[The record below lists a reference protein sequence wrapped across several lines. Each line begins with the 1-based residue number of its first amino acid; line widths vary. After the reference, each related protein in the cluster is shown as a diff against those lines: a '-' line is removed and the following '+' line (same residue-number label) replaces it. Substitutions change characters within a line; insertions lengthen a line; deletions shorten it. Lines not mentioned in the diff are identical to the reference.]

1 MPSTLQGG
9 VLAPMLKT
17 GHLSE
22 VSGRLSEAPGM
33 NPQCFC
39 APIMHQRFFVQ
50 VVKCEFLYPWE
61 AWR

>member
-1 MPSTLQGG
+1 
-9 VLAPMLKT
+9 MLKT

-22 VSGRLSEAPGM
+22 VSGHLSEAPGM

-50 VVKCEFLYPWE
+50 VVKCELCEFLCPWA